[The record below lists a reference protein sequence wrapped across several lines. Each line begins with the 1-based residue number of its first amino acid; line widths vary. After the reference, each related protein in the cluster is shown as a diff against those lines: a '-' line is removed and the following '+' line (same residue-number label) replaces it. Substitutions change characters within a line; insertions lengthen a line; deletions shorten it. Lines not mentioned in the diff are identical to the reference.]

1 MTAADSLTLPGLGP
15 YLTILVAAALPTHVW
30 RWLGV
35 LFAGKLSEDSEVFRW
50 IKAVATAL
58 VSGLIAQL
66 ILFPSGTLAEVAVPV
81 RIACVVLG
89 MAVYFA
95 TRKNL
100 ALGILASEAAL
111 IAAWF
116 LL

>member
-1 MTAADSLTLPGLGP
+1 MSAADGLSLPGLGP

-35 LFAGKLSEDSEVFRW
+35 LLAGRLSEDTEFFRW

-58 VSGLIAQL
+58 VAGLIAQL
-66 ILFPSGTLAEVAVPV
+66 ILFPNGTLADVAMPV
-81 RIACVVLG
+81 RIGCVLIGLG
-89 MAVYFA
+89 VYFG

-100 ALGILASEAAL
+100 ALGILAAEAAL
-111 IAAWF
+111 VAAWF
-116 LL
+116 LI